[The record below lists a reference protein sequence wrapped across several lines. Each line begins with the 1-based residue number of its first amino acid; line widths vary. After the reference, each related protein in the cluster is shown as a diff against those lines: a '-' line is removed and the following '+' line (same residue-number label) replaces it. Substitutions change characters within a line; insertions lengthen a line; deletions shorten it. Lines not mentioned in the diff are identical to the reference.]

1 MVIMCTLLSLNS
13 SSVVLKYFKCCSD
26 TWTKTQ
32 NSPRYKVKQN
42 VFFYDINN
50 IKKRDNKLLRW
61 VFEHKQIIF
70 SHISSTQL
78 QINIRVIVLGQN
90 NNVHIQKSFLAQTLL
105 LQKRNDL
112 SVCLC
117 CYFRVLKYR
126 NSQLKPPN

>member
-1 MVIMCTLLSLNS
+1 MEIMRTPLSLNS

-26 TWTKTQ
+26 TRIKPQ

-50 IKKRDNKLLRW
+50 IKKRDKLLRW

-78 QINIRVIVLGQN
+78 QINIRIIVLGP
-90 NNVHIQKSFLAQTLL
+90 K
-105 LQKRNDL
+105 
-112 SVCLC
+112 LC
-117 CYFRVLKYR
+117 YYR
-126 NSQLKPPN
+126 K